1 LHLDLIELFTILISH
16 IRVFHTLKMRVEFSI
31 KKVDGRGRILIPKP
45 WWKVLK
51 IGAGD
56 QVLLTLDESFVKV
69 EKWVK
74 KD

>member
-1 LHLDLIELFTILISH
+1 
-16 IRVFHTLKMRVEFSI
+16 MRLEFSI
-31 KKVDGRGRILIPKP
+31 KKVDGRGRVLSPKA
-45 WWKVLK
+45 WWKALE

-56 QVLLTLDESFVKV
+56 QVLLTFDETFVKV